1 MSGEPGQE
9 QQVLTRRRFLA
20 LSSWLALGATTLGSP
35 LAASALR
42 FNKEFYQV
50 TGSRICMGTFVNIA
64 IFDSS
69 KERAQEAMAKAFQE
83 ISRLI
88 GILNCHDNSTPI
100 GFLNRTGNL
109 NDLPPELYDV
119 VDSSLRFHTAT
130 AGAFDV
136 TVKPVL
142 DLYRE
147 SLEKTQKPP
156 EKILVQNALSHVG
169 STNLYLQ
176 KNRILFRQDRMS
188 ITLDGIAKGY
198 IVDRTMD
205 VLRSYGIQHAMI
217 NAGGDICV
225 LGSKGNGAP
234 WVIGVQDPMNK
245 DGCLETIKMTNGA
258 VATSGNYEVYFDREK
273 LYHHIISPKLGVPV
287 SGPTS
292 VSVAARDTMTADAL
306 STSAFVM
313 GVGQGTAFLKSMKR
327 SGIGG
332 LIVSSTRE
340 RFSSNWPMA
349 AQS

>member
-1 MSGEPGQE
+1 MRREPGQE
-9 QQVLTRRRFLA
+9 KQALTRRSFLA
-20 LSSWLALGATTLGSP
+20 LSSLLALGAATLGSP
-35 LAASALR
+35 LAAAAAR
-42 FNKEFYQV
+42 FNKELYQV
-50 TGSRICMGTFVNIA
+50 TGSRICMGTFVNMV
-64 IFDSS
+64 IFDPS
-69 KERAQEAMAKAFQE
+69 KERAQEALTKAFDE
-83 ISRLI
+83 MSRLI

-119 VDSSLRFHTAT
+119 VDSSLRFHTST

-136 TVKPVL
+136 TIKPVL
-142 DLYRE
+142 DLYKE
-147 SLEKTQKPP
+147 SFEKTQKPP
-156 EKILVQNALSHVG
+156 EKLLVQEALNHVG
-169 STNLYLQ
+169 SKNVRLQ
-176 KNRILFRQDRMS
+176 RNGISFRQDGMS

-205 VLRSYGIQHAMI
+205 VLRSAGIRHAMI

-225 LGSKGNGAP
+225 LGSKGDGIP
-234 WVIGVQDPMNK
+234 WTIGVQDPMNK
-245 DGCLETIKMTNGA
+245 NECLETIKMTNGA

-292 VSVAARDTMTADAL
+292 VSVAAPDTMTADAL

-313 GVGQGTAFLKSMKR
+313 GAGQGTKFLKSMR
-327 SGIGG
+327 TNGIGG
-332 LIVSSTRE
+332 LIVSSDQK
-340 RFSSNWPMA
+340 RFSANWPVA